1 VDTQAKDQPEVLS
14 MTEARKR
21 AGIGIE
27 RCSRASGV
35 DIRSIIR
42 YERGRS
48 RVGIRNA
55 ARIAAVLGVRVDE
68 VEEFLPAVREVE
80 AAGFVLAENGA
91 MAEPSMRAADR

>member
-1 VDTQAKDQPEVLS
+1 MAEVLAKDQPEVLG
-14 MTEARKR
+14 MMEARKR

-80 AAGFVLAENGA
+80 AAGFVLATTGTGNDA
-91 MAEPSMRAADR
+91 AADVG

>member
-1 VDTQAKDQPEVLS
+1 

-35 DIRSIIR
+35 DIRSILR

-55 ARIAAVLGVRVDE
+55 ARIAAVLGVRVDQ
-68 VEEFLPAVREVE
+68 VKEFLPAVREVE
-80 AAGFVLAENGA
+80 AAGFVLAENGDA
-91 MAEPSMRAADR
+91 KAEPSRVGPQVTS